1 MNKKILIVIIAV
13 LAVILLAGVFVLL
26 VTSDF
31 GKEPAAQPPEISADM
46 PVEPDASNEQTDDAA
61 ASATQGNA
69 DVTPADPAAEATE
82 PKPAETEPKPEE
94 TNPPQKEEKPTVPQE
109 TTEPTEATMP
119 DLPTEPG
126 TKVPESKDLDYLK
139 YHNMSG
145 AEQAAFINSFDS
157 MDDFIKWYN
166 AAKKEYE
173 DSLIEIDD
181 DTVLDIGGN

>member
-31 GKEPAAQPPEISADM
+31 GKEPAAQPPEISVDM
-46 PVEPDASNEQTDDAA
+46 PDEPDASNEQTDDAVA
-61 ASATQGNA
+61 PTAQGNEEE
-69 DVTPADPAAEATE
+69 DPTDPATEA
-82 PKPAETEPKPEE
+82 TEPKPEE
-94 TNPPQKEEKPTVPQE
+94 TTPSQKDEKPTVPDQTKE

-119 DLPTEPG
+119 ELPTEPG
-126 TKVPESKDLDYLK
+126 TKVPETKDLDYLK

>member
-31 GKEPAAQPPEISADM
+31 GKEPAAQPPEISVDM
-46 PVEPDASNEQTDDAA
+46 PDEPDASNEPEVESTAPM
-61 ASATQGNA
+61 TQGNE
-69 DVTPADPAAEATE
+69 DETPTDPSAEA
-82 PKPAETEPKPEE
+82 TEPKPEE
-94 TNPPQKEEKPTVPQE
+94 TNPPQKEEKPTVPDE

-181 DTVLDIGGN
+181 DTVLDLGGN